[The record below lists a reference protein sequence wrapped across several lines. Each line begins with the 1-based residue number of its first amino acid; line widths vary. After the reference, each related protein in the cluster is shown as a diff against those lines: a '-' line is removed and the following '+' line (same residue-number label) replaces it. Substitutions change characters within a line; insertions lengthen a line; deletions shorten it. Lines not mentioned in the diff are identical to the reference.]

1 MSGRRRLERLQGLA
15 FDVVLVAI
23 AVAVSEDAVQA
34 WLMEHPPFLYH
45 GLAALHIVACP
56 ALLVA
61 TVAGYGKT
69 GDLAELNRRDPGPL
83 GWAGA
88 LLLCGSF
95 VIPGVLGLLFR
106 MPEWEYMA
114 TIFAPVIVV
123 LPLWLWLMIVAE
135 RRGWIAPMK
144 IGVAKP
150 WWRVQALAL
159 LGWCYLVWL
168 ETMLLVAATHEG
180 PLVEVGLPLG
190 VLIDY
195 LPVRVVLYYVR
206 DSPRWEVWTITASVL
221 HLLYRIVSAE

>member
-15 FDVVLVAI
+15 FDVVLVAV

-45 GLAALHIVACP
+45 GLAALHVVACP

-61 TVAGYGKT
+61 SAMGYGKT
-69 GDLAELNRRDPGPL
+69 GDLAEINRPGPGPL

-88 LLLCGSF
+88 LLFGGSF

-114 TIFAPVIVV
+114 TIFAPVVVV
-123 LPLWLWLMIVAE
+123 LPLWFWLLIVAE
-135 RRGWIAPMK
+135 RRGWIAPATL
-144 IGVAKP
+144 GTPKP

-168 ETMLLVAATHEG
+168 ETMLLVAARHEG
-180 PLVEVGLPLG
+180 PLVEVGLPVG

-221 HLLYRIVSAE
+221 HLLYRIVSAG